1 MKCKK
6 GYDGEYKALMNNNTG
21 ACKTRE
27 KMKVIRN
34 NRYTSEVQPEWDN
47 IKTQC

>member
-1 MKCKK
+1 MESTSP
-6 GYDGEYKALMNNNTG
+6 YEQQRIG

-27 KMKVIRN
+27 NMKVIRN
-34 NRYTSEVQPEWDN
+34 NRYTSEVKPEWDN